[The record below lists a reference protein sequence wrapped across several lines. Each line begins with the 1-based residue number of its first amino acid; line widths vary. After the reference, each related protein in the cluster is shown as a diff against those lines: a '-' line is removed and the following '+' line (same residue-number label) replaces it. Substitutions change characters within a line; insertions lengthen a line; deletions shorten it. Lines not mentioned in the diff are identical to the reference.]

1 MNMTNKTKNLFQ
13 NIKEFSSSNL
23 KNIIIFISFLFII
36 FVSLQIYNYFKLQ
49 EIKKNSIKFFSSID
63 QNNEII
69 ETLENISDG
78 DDIFSILSKL
88 KIIQK
93 FNNENDFSASN
104 ILYKEIISKEKLNNL
119 YKSSIAVHASHTLIN
134 ASYVENTNE
143 YIDDISFYINNI
155 NDDLES
161 YISLKKELEF
171 LLIIT
176 VIDYNKTL
184 YQDNA
189 NALKLY
195 NEIMNSNLVS
205 SSVKE
210 RVKKIH
216 EFQLYK

>member
-1 MNMTNKTKNLFQ
+1 MNMTNKTQNLLHKM
-13 NIKEFSSSNL
+13 KEFASSNL

-36 FVSLQIYNYFKLQ
+36 FLSFQIYNYYKIQ

-69 ETLENISDG
+69 ETLKNISNG
-78 DDIFSILSKL
+78 DDIFSTLSKL

-93 FNNENDFSASN
+93 LNNENNFNSSN
-104 ILYKEIISKEKLNNL
+104 ILYKEIISQEKLNNL
-119 YKSSIAVHASHTLIN
+119 YKSSIAVHASYTLIN
-134 ASYVENTNE
+134 ASYVEDTNK

-155 NDDLES
+155 NDDFES

-171 LLIIT
+171 LLIVT
-176 VIDYNKTL
+176 LIDLNKTA

-189 NALKLY
+189 NALELY
-195 NEIMNSNLVS
+195 YEIMNSNLVS

-210 RVKKIH
+210 RIKKIH